1 MRGARCAERGRERSG
16 EIVSPSR
23 DGACCP
29 DGEGR
34 GRRARAPRAN
44 KIVGA
49 RRLGGGEVMKET
61 AGGGM
66 RDQPGGGRLTVGRE
80 AEGARE
86 EAVLRRDSFSPR
98 APTKED

>member
-1 MRGARCAERGRERSG
+1 M
-16 EIVSPSR
+16 
-23 DGACCP
+23 
-29 DGEGR
+29 
-34 GRRARAPRAN
+34 
-44 KIVGA
+44 
-49 RRLGGGEVMKET
+49 MKET